1 LSAIAFR
8 GLAPD
13 NRRRTMKPEKP
24 SVGSRGGAGRTGPAR
39 DAEDETQAVPA
50 LKAPRPRRAIGVRGA
65 AHANLPP
72 SWVLGGAGA
81 AVLLMVSAIA
91 ITSGSRDDAAP
102 PAATAVPPIPG
113 APRVPESSPPER
125 LATIV
130 DRPGRVE
137 LDAAGDVSGLPGVSV
152 NVRRQVGE
160 ALLAGRLPGG
170 AGPAAGSANVVATG
184 LELLA
189 PLLGERVSDERPRFL
204 WRRAAEA
211 PARVV
216 VEVLDASGVLLA
228 ESPSLAGSEWRPPR
242 ALPRARPLSWRL
254 RFRGP
259 DGETSRLPDWAAGTA
274 AFSVL
279 REEELAWREREVDA
293 SHGSLLVE
301 AVLSAQLGA
310 RSEAS
315 AALAELA
322 RLNPGEARIARLRA
336 AIEDPPE
343 P

>member
-1 LSAIAFR
+1 M
-8 GLAPD
+8 AP
-13 NRRRTMKPEKP
+13 EEP
-24 SVGSRGGAGRTGPAR
+24 SVGSRNVVARAGRAG

-50 LKAPRPRRAIGVRGA
+50 LKAPRPRRAVGVRGA

-81 AVLLMVSAIA
+81 AVLLLVVAIA
-91 ITSGSRDDAAP
+91 ITAGDRDDAAP
-102 PAATAVPPIPG
+102 PAATAAPPLPGSPAAPEG
-113 APRVPESSPPER
+113 APPEHV
-125 LATIV
+125 ATIV
-130 DRPGRVE
+130 DRPGRLE
-137 LDAAGDVSGLPGVSV
+137 LDAAGGLSGLPGVSV

-160 ALLAGRLPGG
+160 ALLAGRLPGD
-170 AGPAAGSANVVATG
+170 AGPAAVRANVASAG

-189 PLLGERVSDERPRFL
+189 PLGERVSDERPRFL

-211 PARVV
+211 PARVA

-228 ESPSLAGSEWRPPR
+228 ESPPLSGSEWRPPR
-242 ALPRARPLSWRL
+242 ALPRGRPLSWRL
-254 RFRGP
+254 RFREPG
-259 DGETSRLPDWAAGTA
+259 GEARTLPDWATGTS

-310 RSEAS
+310 RSEAR

-322 RLNPGEARIARLRA
+322 RLNPGEPRIARLRA
-336 AIEDPPE
+336 SIEAIPE

>member
-1 LSAIAFR
+1 
-8 GLAPD
+8 
-13 NRRRTMKPEKP
+13 MKPEEP
-24 SVGSRGGAGRTGPAR
+24 RVGSVGSRGGAGRAGRAR

-50 LKAPRPRRAIGVRGA
+50 LKAPRPRRAVGVRGA

-72 SWVLGGAGA
+72 TWVLGGAGA
-81 AVLLMVSAIA
+81 AVLLLFLGIA
-91 ITSGSRDDAAP
+91 VTSRGRDEAAP
-102 PAATAVPPIPG
+102 PGAVAVAPPLTARV
-113 APRVPESSPPER
+113 APEARPPER
-125 LATIV
+125 VATIV
-130 DRPGRVE
+130 DRPGRLE
-137 LDAAGDVSGLPGVSV
+137 LDAAGGVAGLPGVSV

-160 ALLAGRLPGG
+160 ALLAGRLPGV
-170 AGPAAGSANVVATG
+170 AGPAAASANIAAAG

-189 PLLGERVSDERPRFL
+189 PLAERVSDERPRFL

-216 VEVLDASGVLLA
+216 VEVLDASGVRLA

-259 DGETSRLPDWAAGTA
+259 DGETGRLPDWATGTT

-293 SHGSLLVE
+293 SHDSLLVE

-310 RSEAS
+310 RGEALS
-315 AALAELA
+315 ALAELA
-322 RLNPGEARIARLRA
+322 RLNPGEPRIARLRA
-336 AIEDPPE
+336 SIEASPE

>member
-1 LSAIAFR
+1 
-8 GLAPD
+8 
-13 NRRRTMKPEKP
+13 MKPEKP
-24 SVGSRGGAGRTGPAR
+24 SVGSRGGAGRTGPAH
-39 DAEDETQAVPA
+39 DVEDETQAVPA
-50 LKAPRPRRAIGVRGA
+50 LEAPRPRRAIGVRGA

-81 AVLLMVSAIA
+81 AVLLLVLAIA
-91 ITSGSRDDAAP
+91 ITSGRRDDVAP

-113 APRVPESSPPER
+113 ARGVSESSPPER

-130 DRPGRVE
+130 DRPGRLE
-137 LDAAGDVSGLPGVSV
+137 LDAAGGVSGLPGVSV

-160 ALLAGRLPGG
+160 ALLAGRLPGD
-170 AGPAAGSANVVATG
+170 AGPAAGRANVASAG

-189 PLLGERVSDERPRFL
+189 PLGERVSDERPRFL

-211 PARVV
+211 PARVA

-228 ESPSLAGSEWRPPR
+228 ESPPLSGSEWRPPR
-242 ALPRARPLSWRL
+242 ALPRGRPLSWRL
-254 RFRGP
+254 RFREPG
-259 DGETSRLPDWAAGTA
+259 GEARTLPDWATGTS

-310 RSEAS
+310 RSEAR

-322 RLNPGEARIARLRA
+322 RLNPGEPRIARLRA
-336 AIEDPPE
+336 SIEAIPE